1 MNNKY
6 IEVALKRLVMSPLK
20 ITKQRKDLINILFKN
35 GNAHY
40 TAEDVHTKV
49 IERGFNISLAT
60 VYNSLNQF
68 IKHGILKEI
77 KVNSNKMYFDTNLK
91 NHHHFYYKD
100 IDKLVDI
107 DKEKIR
113 IEKLPPLP
121 KGTELESV
129 EVLVTLR
136 S

>member
-77 KVNSNKMYFDTNLK
+77 KVNPNKMYFDTNLK